1 MATDQDF
8 VDFITDQLAPAGDI
22 IAKKM
27 FGEYGVYL
35 DGVFFGLICEN
46 RFFVKPTEG
55 GKAFIGTPVEAPAYP
70 GAKNSF
76 LIEDKLEDRD
86 WLCELVKITVK
97 ELPPPKRKK

>member
-1 MATDQDF
+1 MASDQEF
-8 VDFITDQLAPAGDI
+8 VSFVTDQLDAAGDVF
-22 IAKKM
+22 AKKM

-35 DGVFFGLICEN
+35 DGVFFGLICDN

-55 GKAFIGTPVEAPAYP
+55 GRAFIGIPTEAPPYP

-86 WLCELVKITVK
+86 WLCQLVKITVK